1 VNGISPVVP
10 SPILGSLLHRTFYS
24 SIQGQR
30 ARYQEIED
38 EMLATGERPRELHWY
53 HAGPMLF
60 GDWGTSRLYVLGLA
74 FLFTGR
80 ASFWFVAA
88 MCGLMIGVGWSY
100 EIICRLFP
108 DGGGVYSSA
117 RHRSQLL
124 AVIGGLLLC
133 ADYVVTA
140 SMSCLDAFH
149 YLGVKDFS
157 ILGMPIDAIAAALTI
172 LAIGGLNF
180 FGPTKMG
187 TVAMIVAI
195 LTIIFT
201 LVIGIY
207 CLPHLGIAFK
217 RVESP
222 FSHGVWHSWIGF
234 TEIVLALSGVEA
246 IANMTGIMVQPVEKT
261 ARKAIVPVLIEIVIL
276 NLILALAMTALPDS
290 ILNAPKLGPDGNP
303 IITAAGVPELAHT
316 GDMLKQIA
324 IHYVGPGFAAIA
336 SVVFAALLLSAV
348 NTALADLVSIQF
360 MLSRDKE
367 LPHAL
372 SGLNRFGMPVLPL
385 AIGTIIP
392 ALVVLLFPDL
402 EKLAGLYAI
411 GVVGAISI
419 NLGTTSTNFGLALRK
434 PERIFMFGLTIVMI
448 CIGLTI
454 VAEKPAARSFAL
466 IVLVA
471 GLSGRLATI
480 ASNRAVPLSRNAR
493 IGYLTIAAIAIAAEL
508 GIAMFMGDD
517 WMAFIPS
524 SIIALIVGYVSYTTQ
539 KYRAALFEPKTAEA
553 LAAAPPRPK
562 MIQPGAYTA
571 KERIMVATTGNPRL
585 IDFAIKECLTRQ
597 AELDILFVRH
607 LAVMPMGPSPAPSL
621 AEDEHAQALFERLRE
636 QTKAAGVPLRLLYG
650 VARDIPEAI
659 LDMAMTHGADLLLL
673 GTTRRGTLWKAMK
686 GDVIQ
691 AVAEQLPERVGL
703 LIHA

>member
-1 VNGISPVVP
+1 
-10 SPILGSLLHRTFYS
+10 
-24 SIQGQR
+24 
-30 ARYQEIED
+30 
-38 EMLATGERPRELHWY
+38 MLATGERPRELRWY

-74 FLFTGR
+74 FAFTGR
-80 ASFWFVAA
+80 SSFWFVAA

-124 AVIGGLLLC
+124 AVVGGLLLC

-140 SMSCLDAFH
+140 SLSCLDAFH
-149 YLGVKDFS
+149 YLG
-157 ILGMPIDAIAAALTI
+157 INGLYLTTGGIDTKGGIPLDALAAALTI
-172 LAIGGLNF
+172 LAIGGLNY
-180 FGPTKMG
+180 FGPTKTGSIAMVVALA
-187 TVAMIVAI
+187 TVV
-195 LTIIFT
+195 LT
-201 LVIGIY
+201 LVVGVA
-207 CLPHLGIAFK
+207 CLPHLGVAF
-217 RVESP
+217 REVESP
-222 FSHGVWHSWIGF
+222 FRHGVWNSWIGF

-261 ARKAIVPVLIEIVIL
+261 ARKAILPVLIEIVIL
-276 NLILALAMTALPDS
+276 NLILALAMTSLPSS
-290 ILNAPKLGPDGNP
+290 ILDEKVIGPDGKE
-303 IITAAGVPELAHT
+303 TLAHT

-367 LPHAL
+367 LPTQL
-372 SGLNRFGMPVLPL
+372 SKLNRFGMPMIPL
-385 AIGTIIP
+385 VIGAIIP
-392 ALVVLLFPDL
+392 AIVVLIFSDV
-402 EKLAGLYAI
+402 EKLAALYAI

-419 NLGTTSTNFGLALRK
+419 NLGTTSTNYDLPLKRG
-434 PERIFMFGLTIVMI
+434 ERFFMMGLTVVMLA
-448 CIGLTI
+448 IGLTI
-454 VAEKPAARSFAL
+454 CTEKPAARSFAL

-471 GLSGRLATI
+471 GLAGRLVTI
-480 ASNRAVPLSRNAR
+480 VSNKVVPISQGTRTGYMAFAAAAV
-493 IGYLTIAAIAIAAEL
+493 GAEL
-508 GIAMFMGDD
+508 VIALTMGDD
-517 WMAFIPS
+517 WRAFIPS
-524 SIIALIVGYVSYTTQ
+524 AAVALMMGYASLETQ
-539 KYRAALFEPKTAEA
+539 KYRAIL
-553 LAAAPPRPK
+553 LAPPEVPPSALEPAPSKPK
-562 MIQPGAYTA
+562 MILKGDYIP

-585 IDFAIKECLTRQ
+585 IDFAIKECKNRQ
-597 AELDILFVRH
+597 AELDILFIRH
-607 LAVMPMGPSPAPSL
+607 LAVTPMGPTAPPSL
-621 AEDEHAQALFERLRE
+621 AEDASALELFDRLRT
-636 QTKAAGVPLRLLYG
+636 QTHDAGVPLRLLYG

-659 LDMAMTHGADLLLL
+659 LDMAVTHGADLLLL

-691 AVAEQLPERVGL
+691 AVAEQLPERIGL

>member
-1 VNGISPVVP
+1 
-10 SPILGSLLHRTFYS
+10 
-24 SIQGQR
+24 
-30 ARYQEIED
+30 
-38 EMLATGERPRELHWY
+38 MLATGERPRELHWY

-74 FLFTGR
+74 FLFTQR
-80 ASFWFVAA
+80 ASFWFIAA
-88 MCGLMIGVGWSY
+88 MGGLMIGVGWSY

-140 SMSCLDAFH
+140 SLSCLDAFH
-149 YLGVKDFS
+149 YLGVKDIFLFGR
-157 ILGMPIDAIAAALTI
+157 IPIDAVAAALTI
-172 LAIGGLNF
+172 LAIGALNS
-180 FGPTKMG
+180 FGPTKTG

-195 LTIIFT
+195 LTIILT
-201 LVIGIY
+201 MVIGIA
-207 CLPHLGIAFK
+207 CLPHLGVAFRK
-217 RVESP
+217 VESP
-222 FSHGVWHSWIGF
+222 FTRGVWHSWIGF

-261 ARKAIVPVLIEIVIL
+261 ARKAILPVLIEIVIL
-276 NLILALAMTALPDS
+276 NLVLALAMTALPDS
-290 ILNAPKLGPDGNP
+290 ILFEKTVGPDG
-303 IITAAGVPELAHT
+303 IETLSHT

-324 IHYVGPGFAAIA
+324 IYYVGPVFAAVA

-372 SGLNRFGMPVLPL
+372 SGLNRFGMPLLPL
-385 AIGTIIP
+385 AIGTVLP
-392 ALVVLLFPDL
+392 ALVVLLFPDV

-419 NLGTTSTNFGLALRK
+419 NLGTTSTNPELPLRRG
-434 PERIFMFGLTIVMI
+434 ERIFMFGLTLVMI

-480 ASNRAVPLSRNAR
+480 AANKAVPLTRNAR
-493 IGYLTIAAIAIAAEL
+493 IGYLSVAAAAVASELAIAL
-508 GIAMFMGDD
+508 VMGDD
-517 WMAFIPS
+517 WRAFIPS
-524 SIIALIVGYVSYTTQ
+524 AVIAVMIGYVSYTTQ
-539 KYRAALFEPKTAEA
+539 KYRAALFEPKPEGPAIGPA
-553 LAAAPPRPK
+553 RPK
-562 MIQPGAYTA
+562 MILPGAYA
-571 KERIMVATTGNPRL
+571 PKERIMVATTGNPRL
-585 IDFAIKECLTRQ
+585 IEFALKECRNRQ
-597 AELDILFVRH
+597 AELDILFIRH
-607 LAVMPMGPSPAPSL
+607 LAVTPMGPGAAPSL
-621 AEDEHAQALFERLRE
+621 DEDQQALELFSRLRE
-636 QTKAAGVPLRLLYG
+636 QAREAGVPLRLLYG

-691 AVAEQLPERVGL
+691 AIAEHLPETVGL